1 MELIQPDWPVPARV
15 RAWSTTRRGGLSEGP
30 FSSLN
35 LGDHVG
41 DDPGHVLRN
50 RARLRDWLDLPAEP
64 LWLNQVH
71 GCEVAQASEAPGGCC
86 ADAAVANVPGMV
98 CAVMTADCLPV
109 LLCDRQGGAVAAA
122 HAGWRGLAAG
132 VLDRAVEGLGVSPGE
147 VLAWLGPAIGPGA
160 FEVGPEVRDQFI
172 TADPGTALS
181 FRAGHGDRWW
191 ADLYRLARRRLEM
204 VGVTAVFGGGYCTYS
219 DPDRFFSFRR
229 DGTTGRMAS
238 LIWLAPN
245 ELT

>member
-1 MELIQPDWPVPARV
+1 
-15 RAWSTTRRGGLSEGP
+15 
-30 FSSLN
+30 
-35 LGDHVG
+35 
-41 DDPGHVLRN
+41 
-50 RARLRDWLDLPAEP
+50 
-64 LWLNQVH
+64 
-71 GCEVAQASEAPGGCC
+71 
-86 ADAAVANVPGMV
+86 
-98 CAVMTADCLPV
+98 
-109 LLCDRQGGAVAAA
+109 
-122 HAGWRGLAAG
+122 
-132 VLDRAVEGLGVSPGE
+132 
-147 VLAWLGPAIGPGA
+147 LGPAIGPGA